1 MSIAEKVS
9 FNICLE
15 ALESGNHGVSERE
28 GPDKSADIDENVRSP
43 SVKLNGEVVAEENGQ
58 RNQNPYDGTLD
69 GDGGSVPLVAAVDEA
84 EGSVGRLGAEPNNQK
99 EHRGVS
105 GGDGFERV
113 IGEVALDREA
123 GLSADGS

>member
-15 ALESGNHGVSERE
+15 ALESGDHSVSERK
-28 GPDKSADIDENVRSP
+28 GPNKSADIDENVRSP
-43 SVKLNGEVVAEENGQ
+43 SVKLDSEVVPEEDGQ
-58 RNQNPYDGTLD
+58 RNQSPDDGALD
-69 GDGGSVPLVAAVDEA
+69 GDGSSVPLVAAVDEA
-84 EGSVGRLGAEPNNQK
+84 EGSVGRLGAEPYDQK

-105 GGDGFERV
+105 GSDGFERV